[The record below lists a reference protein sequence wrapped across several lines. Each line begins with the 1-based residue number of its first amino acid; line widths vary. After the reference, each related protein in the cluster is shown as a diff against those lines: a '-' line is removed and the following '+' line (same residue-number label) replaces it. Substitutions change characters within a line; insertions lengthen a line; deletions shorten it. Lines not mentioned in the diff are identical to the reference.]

1 MGVGRFVSVVNLTA
15 TVMAAI
21 AAALLAASTATA
33 QQAPLKMRVG
43 WNQTPGHLASVLFLN
58 KDNLKHAGKSYVVE
72 TIRFRGSSPQMQ
84 ALAAGEIE
92 LAALGSTNV
101 YLLVKRANTD
111 ARIVA
116 DVIQEREG
124 YATNRFMV
132 AKDGLIKKIE
142 DVKGKRVGT
151 NTIGSS
157 GDTSMRVVLRRHGI
171 QDKDFNSIEM
181 QFGNMPAMLM
191 EGKIDMGLILPQY
204 VKMVDPAKFIT
215 LYTTRDAAG
224 EQQNVSMMMRKD
236 FIEKNRA
243 ALEDFFEDYVRA
255 QRWFLDPA
263 NRTAAMKII
272 VDFTKQPPETLD
284 YVLTKDDT
292 YRDPNARPNAQ
303 FVQNSINASVQ
314 VGVLPEPFDVT
325 PYVDTSLVDQAIKR
339 LDGK

>member
-1 MGVGRFVSVVNLTA
+1 MGKGAGGILT
-15 TVMAAI
+15 I
-21 AAALLAASTATA
+21 AAAGAALLLGTSAALA
-33 QQAPLKMRVG
+33 QQPLKIRVG
-43 WNQTPGHLASVLFLN
+43 WNQTPGHLASVLFIN
-58 KDNLKHAGKSYVVE
+58 KDNLKHAGKSYIVE
-72 TIRFRGSSPQMQ
+72 TVRFRGSSPQMQ

-116 DVIQEREG
+116 DVIQERDG
-124 YATNRFMV
+124 YGTNRFMV
-132 AKDGLIKKIE
+132 AKDGPIKTPA

-157 GDTSMRVVLRRHGI
+157 GDTSMRVVLRRHGL
-171 QDKDFNSIEM
+171 QDKDFNSIEV

-204 VKMVDPAKFIT
+204 YKIMDQSKYIT

-236 FIEKNRA
+236 FIDKHRA

-255 QRWFLDPA
+255 QRWFLNPA
-263 NRTAAMKII
+263 NRDAAMKIVI
-272 VDFTKQPPETLD
+272 DFTKQPPETLE
-284 YVLTKDDT
+284 YFLTKDDT

-314 VGVLPEPFDVT
+314 VGVLPEPFDVK
-325 PYVDTSLVDQAIKR
+325 PYVDTSLIDQAVKR

>member
-1 MGVGRFVSVVNLTA
+1 MIGRVRGLVALAVAGAFGLAGA
-15 TVMAAI
+15 T
-21 AAALLAASTATA
+21 AALA
-33 QQAPLKMRVG
+33 QQPVKIRVG
-43 WNQTPGHLASVLFLN
+43 WNQTPGHLASVLFIN
-58 KDNLKHAGKSYVVE
+58 KDNLKHLGKSYTVE
-72 TIRFRGSSPQMQ
+72 TVRFRGSSPQMQ

-101 YLLVKRANTD
+101 YLLVKKANTD

-116 DVIQEREG
+116 DVIQERDG
-124 YATNRFMV
+124 WGTNRFMV
-132 AKDGLIKKIE
+132 AKDGPIKKIE

-157 GDTSMRVVLRRHGI
+157 GDTSMRVVLRRHGVT
-171 QDKDFNSIEM
+171 DKDFNSIEL
-181 QFGNMPAMLM
+181 QFGNMPAMLA

-204 VKMVDPAKFIT
+204 YKMMDQSKFIT

-236 FIEKNRA
+236 FIDKNRA

-255 QRWFLDPA
+255 QRWFLNPA
-263 NRTAAMKII
+263 NRDGAMKIV
-272 VDFTKQPPETLD
+272 VDFTKQPPDTLE
-284 YVLTKDDT
+284 YFLTKDDT
-292 YRDPNARPNAQ
+292 YRDPNARPNAE

-314 VGVLPEPFDVT
+314 VGVLPEPFDVK
-325 PYVDTSLVDQAIKR
+325 PYVDTSLIDQAVKR

>member
-1 MGVGRFVSVVNLTA
+1 MRSARARWSAVLTCAALGVL
-15 TVMAAI
+15 
-21 AAALLAASTATA
+21 AAAQPVAA
-33 QQAPLKMRVG
+33 QQPVKIRVG
-43 WNQTPGHLASVLFLN
+43 WNQTPGHLASVLFVK
-58 KDNLKHAGKSYVVE
+58 KDNLRHAGKSYTVE
-72 TIRFRGSSPQMQ
+72 TVRFRGSSPQMQ

-101 YLLVKRANTD
+101 YLLVKKANTD

-116 DVIQEREG
+116 DVIQERDG
-124 YATNRFMV
+124 YGTNRFMV
-132 AKDGLIKKIE
+132 AKDGPIKKIE

-171 QDKDFNSIEM
+171 MDKDFNSIEL
-181 QFGNMPAMLM
+181 QFGNMPAMLT

-204 VKMVDPAKFIT
+204 YKMMDPAKFIT

-236 FIEKNRA
+236 FIDKNRP

-263 NRTAAMKII
+263 NRDAAMKIVI
-272 VDFTKQPPETLD
+272 DFTKQPPETLD
-284 YVLTKDDT
+284 YFLTKADT
-292 YRDPNARPNAQ
+292 YRDPNARPNAKY
-303 FVQNSINASVQ
+303 VQNSINASVQ
-314 VGVLPEPFDVT
+314 VGVLPEPFDVA
-325 PYVDTSLVDQAIKR
+325 PYVDTSLVDQAVKR

>member
-1 MGVGRFVSVVNLTA
+1 MIKTA
-15 TVMAAI
+15 RGCF
-21 AAALLAASTATA
+21 ALLAASVTMLLGADAAMA
-33 QQAPLKMRVG
+33 QQPVKIRVG
-43 WNQTPGHLASVLFLN
+43 WNQTPGHLASVLFIN
-58 KDNLKHAGKSYVVE
+58 KDNLKHVGKSYVVE
-72 TIRFRGSSPQMQ
+72 TVRFRGSSPQMP

-116 DVIQEREG
+116 DVIQERDG

-132 AKDGLIKKIE
+132 PKDGPIKKIE

-204 VKMVDPAKFIT
+204 VKMLDPAKFIT

-224 EQQNVSMMMRKD
+224 ERSTAR
-236 FIEKNRA
+236 ISSHHAPSSASA
-243 ALEDFFEDYVRA
+243 ASS
-255 QRWFLDPA
+255 
-263 NRTAAMKII
+263 T
-272 VDFTKQPPETLD
+272 
-284 YVLTKDDT
+284 
-292 YRDPNARPNAQ
+292 
-303 FVQNSINASVQ
+303 SS
-314 VGVLPEPFDVT
+314 GV
-325 PYVDTSLVDQAIKR
+325 K
-339 LDGK
+339 K